1 LIGDNLNPRWII
13 KYSSTRATAGPRVP
27 SIITR
32 CPPTAYAHTQTH
44 LGDSGESRQQTMG
57 GASACVC
64 STNHFKN

>member
-32 CPPTAYAHTQTH
+32 CPPTAYAHTQHTH
-44 LGDSGESRQQTMG
+44 TSRGQRG
-57 GASACVC
+57 VKAANDGWGICVC
-64 STNHFKN
+64 VQH